1 MRTPSLSK
9 LPKGKRIKDFYSDR
23 CRIRKSIIKGLSL
36 APKLCKDIS
45 GPDLWATGSAAM
57 RFNPLDHSQNPTQ
70 REDPMEEDEDDGFS
84 GLRFGE
90 MDEDKIDWSVDP
102 PEDPDDEPSE
112 RTPRS
117 IISAL
122 GYDPLSMDD
131 DGEDDD
137 FPMDEDNLGTDLPL
151 EDEEDEL

>member
-1 MRTPSLSK
+1 
-9 LPKGKRIKDFYSDR
+9 
-23 CRIRKSIIKGLSL
+23 
-36 APKLCKDIS
+36 
-45 GPDLWATGSAAM
+45 
-57 RFNPLDHSQNPTQ
+57 
-70 REDPMEEDEDDGFS
+70 MEEDEDDGFS